1 MNLLGVDGPFLE
13 VTNKLQETFK
23 DLERSF
29 TRRQRVQMKKRQ
41 FTFLEKDQLNT
52 LYSKQGMNKEQQGE
66 FDIDEYNSL
75 SHKDREES
83 LWKRIEIFASN
94 QSEVCSRIEYRIT
107 N

>member
-1 MNLLGVDGPFLE
+1 MNLFGVDGPFLE
-13 VTNKLQETFK
+13 VTKKLQETFK

-66 FDIDEYNSL
+66 FDIDEYHSL

-94 QSEVCSRIEYRIT
+94 QSEVC
-107 N
+107 